1 MVFHTNCA
9 SIGLS
14 LNIWPRTG
22 PTLIHIPMG
31 VGRSVKG
38 DSMLQRCRIS
48 VGTTML
54 AAALMALTITPAAAE
69 PATTVTYP
77 ATGSAT
83 RLNGFAFDTCE
94 APPLTTMQTWT
105 ASPYDGVGAYIGGVN
120 RSCSQLNLTTSWV
133 TAVSLQGWRIIPI
146 YVGHQAP
153 CTGRSNAIEFT
164 ATTAALLGTADAA
177 DAVLQ
182 AQALGMLPGSAI
194 YGDMEHYSAGDVACR
209 TAVLSYV
216 SAWTKE
222 LHRLGYLSGMYANL
236 TSGAKHLSETY
247 ISPAYARPDAIWIAL
262 WDADSTLTGWAGIPN
277 AFWANHQRGKQFQ
290 GDHDET
296 YGGVKITI
304 DSDRFDAP
312 VATVS
317 YPYQVTSSVNLNGRS
332 GPSTSAPR
340 VAGYAAGATV
350 PVVCQTAGR
359 KVGTTSVWNKL
370 ADGNYVTDNYIST
383 PSQTSYSTPLPR
395 CTYPFQVTVPTL
407 NRRTGPGPQ
416 YPISGTLSNG
426 ALGWVTCQRSGSRV
440 GTTSVWD
447 KLDDGT
453 YVTDF
458 YLATPSK
465 TTYSPPLPRC

>member
-1 MVFHTNCA
+1 M
-9 SIGLS
+9 
-14 LNIWPRTG
+14 LN
-22 PTLIHIPMG
+22 
-31 VGRSVKG
+31 
-38 DSMLQRCRIS
+38 RCRIG

-54 AAALMALTITPAAAE
+54 AAALLALTITPAAAE

-77 ATGSAT
+77 ASASAT
-83 RLNGFAFDTCE
+83 RLNGSAFDTCA

-105 ASPYDGVGAYIGGVN
+105 SSPYDGVGVYIGGVN
-120 RSCSQLNLTTSWV
+120 RSCSQPNLTSSWV

-153 CTGRSNAIEFT
+153 CTGRPNAIEFT
-164 ATTAALLGTADAA
+164 TTTAALLGTADAA

-194 YGDMEHYSAGDVACR
+194 YGDMEHYSASDVACR

-222 LHRLGYLSGMYANL
+222 LHRLGYLAGMYANL
-236 TSGAKHLSETY
+236 TSGAKHLSEAY
-247 ISPAYARPDAIWIAL
+247 ISPAYARPDAIWIAR
-262 WDADSTLTGWAGIPN
+262 WDANSTLTGWAGIPN
-277 AFWANHQRGKQFQ
+277 AQWPNHQRGKQYR

-296 YGGVKITI
+296 YGGVKINI

-317 YPYQVTSSVNLNGRS
+317 YPYQVTSSVDLNGRS
-332 GPSTSAPR
+332 GPTTSAPR
-340 VAGYAAGATV
+340 VASYAAGATV

-383 PSQTSYSTPLPR
+383 PSKTSYSAPLPR

-407 NRRTGPGPQ
+407 NRRTGPGPR

-426 ALGWVTCQRSGSRV
+426 ALGWVTCQRSGSKV

-447 KLDDGT
+447 KLDDGR

>member
-1 MVFHTNCA
+1 MTPRLVCMISRRRSGVAAIMV
-9 SIGLS
+9 S
-14 LNIWPRTG
+14 LAFAP
-22 PTLIHIPMG
+22 
-31 VGRSVKG
+31 
-38 DSMLQRCRIS
+38 
-48 VGTTML
+48 
-54 AAALMALTITPAAAE
+54 LTITPAAAE
-69 PATTVTYP
+69 PATTVTYS
-77 ATGSAT
+77 ATATAT
-83 RLNGFAFDTCE
+83 RLNGYAFDACA

-105 ASPYDGVGAYIGGVN
+105 SSPYDGVGVYVGGVN
-120 RSCSQLNLTTSWV
+120 RSCSQPNLTSSWV

-153 CTGRSNAIEFT
+153 CTARPNAIEFT
-164 ATTAALLGTADAA
+164 TTTAALLGAADAA

-194 YGDMEHYSAGDVACR
+194 YGDMEHYYSASDVACR
-209 TAVLSYV
+209 TAVLGYV
-216 SAWTKE
+216 SAWTRE

-236 TSGAKHLSETY
+236 TSGAKHLSEAY
-247 ISPAYARPDAIWIAL
+247 ISPAYARPDALWIAR
-262 WDADSTLTGWAGIPN
+262 WDANSTLTGWAGIPN
-277 AFWANHQRGKQFQ
+277 AQWPNHQRGKQYR

-296 YGGVKITI
+296 YGGVKINI

-317 YPYQVTSSVNLNGRS
+317 YPYQVTSAVDLNGRS
-332 GPSTSAPR
+332 GPTTSAAL
-340 VAGYAAGATV
+340 VASYAPGAPV

-359 KVGTTSVWNKL
+359 KVGTTFVWNKL

-383 PSQTSYSTPLPR
+383 PSKTTYSAPLPR

-407 NRRTGPGPQ
+407 NRRTGPGPR
-416 YPISGTLSNG
+416 YSISGTLSNG
-426 ALGWVTCQRSGSRV
+426 ALGWVTCQRSGSKV